1 MANGNQSPLSH
12 VETIE
17 ASWNQLLEALS
28 EATDEFRETG
38 SASDLSGRLETLYES
53 VRGLG
58 SAWGDIRRR
67 FPQESAAEDSG
78 LPADEQPL
86 PGKAYHKA
94 LAQALDRL
102 GGEARP
108 LTAIREV
115 ERIMGPRIRPVD
127 RQRFERSGQVI
138 FENRIRFARNDLKI
152 NGLIDPHS
160 SHGLWRLT
168 EAGVNFARSNR
179 EDIPGPVTPDL
190 PGQITFF

>member
-1 MANGNQSPLSH
+1 MNNSQSSSSH
-12 VETIE
+12 IETIE

-28 EATDEFRETG
+28 ETTEEFRG
-38 SASDLSGRLETLYES
+38 SEDAPDLAGRLETLYES

-67 FPQESAAEDSG
+67 FPEDPAAETG
-78 LPADEQPL
+78 ELTADEQPL

-94 LAQALDRL
+94 LTQALDRL

-108 LTAIREV
+108 ITAIREV
-115 ERIMGPRIRPVD
+115 ERIMGSRIRPID
-127 RQRFERSGQVI
+127 RERFERSGQVI

-160 SHGLWRLT
+160 SHGVWRLT
-168 EAGVNFARSNR
+168 EAGVNFARSSR
-179 EDIPGPVTPDL
+179 EEIPAPVTPDL